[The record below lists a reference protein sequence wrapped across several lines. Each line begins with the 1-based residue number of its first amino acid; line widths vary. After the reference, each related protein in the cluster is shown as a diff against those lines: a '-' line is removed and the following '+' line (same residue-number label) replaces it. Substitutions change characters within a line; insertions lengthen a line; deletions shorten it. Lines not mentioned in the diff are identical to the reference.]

1 MRSGICFIV
10 GAGEF
15 TCRGLKP
22 ARGDLLLAADGGY
35 EALHAQG
42 LSPHLVIG
50 DMDSLC
56 FTPPQGMSVLRFPR
70 HKDETDMALA
80 IRLAQGMGFRKFRLY
95 GATGGRQDH
104 FQANLQLLSALARSR
119 YDARIVA
126 PNFTVY
132 AIAAGTLR
140 LRGLHRGQTVSVF
153 CAGDEALGV
162 TLRGLAYEITNARL
176 TGDNPLG
183 VSNQAAG
190 DTAHISVRRG
200 TLLVFVMRQGCA
212 D

>member
-50 DMDSLC
+50 DMDSLRRR
-56 FTPPQGMSVLRFPR
+56 PQGVSALRFPSR
-70 HKDETDMALA
+70 KDETDMALA
-80 IRLAQGMGFRKFRLY
+80 ICLAQGMGFRKFRLY

-119 YDARIVA
+119 SDARIVA

-132 AIAAGTLR
+132 AIAAGTLQ
-140 LRGLHRGQTVSVF
+140 LRSLHRGQTISVF

-190 DTAHISVRRG
+190 ETARISVRRG

>member
-42 LSPHLVIG
+42 LSSHLVIG
-50 DMDSLC
+50 DMDSLRRR
-56 FTPPQGMSVLRFPR
+56 PQGVSALRFPSR
-70 HKDETDMALA
+70 KDETDMALA

-140 LRGLHRGQTVSVF
+140 LHGLHRGQTVSVF

-200 TLLVFVMRQGCA
+200 TLLAFVMRQGCV

>member
-22 ARGDLLLAADGGY
+22 ARDDLLLAADGGY

-50 DMDSLC
+50 DMDSLRRR
-56 FTPPQGMSVLRFPR
+56 PQGVSALRFPSR
-70 HKDETDMALA
+70 KDETDMALA

-132 AIAAGTLR
+132 AIAAGMLR
-140 LRGLHRGQTVSVF
+140 LHGLHRGQTVSVF

-190 DTAHISVRRG
+190 DTARISVRRG
-200 TLLVFVMRQGCA
+200 TLLVFVMRQGCV